1 MIKNEFKIIRYEKN
15 NYKEID
21 DKSVIEYKLKI
32 YVNNRPV
39 GYRLCL
45 REKLDN
51 MIIGFLLT
59 EGYIS
64 KYKDI
69 EKIEIISKGEN
80 EGACY
85 CVLNK
90 NKNFISDH
98 SNNYRTNAKD
108 INKAMEEFTN
118 RSLLFKET
126 GGVHSC
132 GILKNSE
139 IIYFADDIGRQNA
152 LDKVLGY
159 IVKNLE
165 KMDQVLILFS
175 GRITTEVLEKLS
187 LKCIEGIISKAAV
200 TQNAVLKGK
209 KMGILL
215 IGFARDNRFNLYSG
229 GEKLIDYRFL

>member
-1 MIKNEFKIIRYEKN
+1 MIKNKFKIIRYEKN
-15 NYKEID
+15 NYKEIED
-21 DKSVIEYKLKI
+21 ISVVEYRLKI

-45 REKLDN
+45 KEKLDN

-69 EKIEIISKGEN
+69 EKIEFISKSENHGE
-80 EGACY
+80 CY
-85 CVLNK
+85 CIVNK
-90 NKNFISDH
+90 NKKYINNH
-98 SNNYRTNAKD
+98 SNNYRTDAKE
-108 INKAMEEFTN
+108 INEAMEEFTQ
-118 RSLLFKET
+118 RSSLFKET

-152 LDKVLGY
+152 LDKILGY
-159 IVKNLE
+159 IVKNSE
-165 KMDQVLILFS
+165 KMDEILILFS

-187 LKCIEGIISKAAV
+187 LECIEGIISKAAV
-200 TQNAVLKGK
+200 TKDAAIKGVNMK
-209 KMGILL
+209 ILL
-215 IGFARDNRFNLYSG
+215 VGFARNKRFNLYSG
-229 GEKLIDYRFL
+229 GEKLKDY